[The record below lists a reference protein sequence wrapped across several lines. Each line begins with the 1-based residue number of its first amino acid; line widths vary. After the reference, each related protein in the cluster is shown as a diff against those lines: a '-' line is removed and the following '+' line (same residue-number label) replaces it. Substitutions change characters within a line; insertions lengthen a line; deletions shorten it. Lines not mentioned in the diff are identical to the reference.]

1 MELFTFEHLPK
12 LVADLKT
19 EVKEMKALLLQK
31 AEPQPEI
38 NNPIGIKDVAKLTG
52 LTVPT
57 LYRYC
62 QQNEIPYQ
70 KKGNRL
76 YFFREEI
83 VAWIK
88 TGRQKTLREIKS
100 DSDTFFSNKKKAE

>member
-1 MELFTFEHLPK
+1 MEVPKFDQLPQ
-12 LVADLKT
+12 LVRELYNKV
-19 EVKEMKALLLQK
+19 EEMNALLLIK
-31 AEPQPEI
+31 VDPEPEI
-38 NNPIGIKDVAKLTG
+38 NIPIGIKDVAKLTG

-57 LYRYC
+57 LYGYC

-83 VAWIK
+83 VDWIK
-88 TGRQKTLREIKS
+88 TGRQKTLREIKA
-100 DSDTFFSNKKKAE
+100 DTDTFFSNKKKAE

>member
-1 MELFTFEHLPK
+1 METLKFEQLPQ
-12 LVADLKT
+12 LIADLKI
-19 EVKEMKALLLQK
+19 EVEEMKALLLIK
-31 AEPQPEI
+31 AEPQPD
-38 NNPIGIKDVAKLTG
+38 NNIPISIKNVAILTG

-83 VAWIK
+83 VDWIK
-88 TGRQKTLREIKS
+88 TGRQKTLREIKT
-100 DSDTFFSNKKKAE
+100 DTDTFFSNKKKAE